1 MKKKILKKL
10 SPQSYSIRTRLIW
23 LFLILIIII
32 FSTAG
37 YFLNWQI
44 RSALDDSLGKNLEA
58 IAATIATQID
68 PYFLIQIQPGDEET
82 RTVRNLRNQI
92 HRVQKISGI
101 NRVSIFDINNNSI
114 VDSDSLIR
122 IGQIDFR
129 LNTNK
134 NEVQKVF
141 QGLTASSTLFTGV
154 DGKLYKTGYA
164 PIKFGETVIAGLAVD
179 GSAKMLQAVTTIQN
193 NMLWLGIVVIFGAI
207 MLSSLFA
214 SRITT
219 PLKKLENAANEIS
232 EGNLQ
237 QEIQMSGKDEIGF
250 LAETM
255 EQMRKSIIDRD
266 KRQQAMLAG
275 VAHEIRNPL
284 GGIELFSGLL
294 ESEVKEEE
302 LKNYAAKISKE
313 VGNLKKIIQGFLD
326 YARPSPA
333 VPVSCEIFPIFWE
346 AVSLLKNEMEKV
358 KVEFQPKNEVIELL
372 VDPQHL
378 KQIFL
383 NLIQNSIQAMSENGT
398 IFVNVE
404 KVEKCTCIYFS
415 DSGPGI
421 SENLA
426 EKVFEP
432 FFTTREKGTGLG
444 LAVIKNLVEENR
456 GKIKYIFNDKKGAH
470 FLIEFLG

>member
-1 MKKKILKKL
+1 MRKKTLKKL
-10 SPQSYSIRTRLIW
+10 FPQSYSIRTRLIW
-23 LFLILIIII
+23 LFLILIVFI
-32 FSTAG
+32 FSAAG

-68 PYFLIQIQPGDEET
+68 PYFLKQIQPGDEQT
-82 RTVRNLRNQI
+82 RTARNLRNQMF
-92 HRVQKISGI
+92 RAQEISGI
-101 NRVSIFDINNNSI
+101 NRVAIFDINNSSI
-114 VDSDSLIR
+114 VDSDSLVR

-129 LNTNK
+129 LITNK

-141 QGLTASSTLFTGV
+141 QGQTASSTLFTGV

-164 PIKFGETVIAGLAVD
+164 PIKFGDKVIAGLAVN
-179 GSAKMLQAVTTIQN
+179 GSAEMLQAVTTIQN
-193 NMLWLGIVVIFGAI
+193 NMFWVGIVVVFGAI
-207 MLSSLFA
+207 ILSSLFA

-237 QEIQMSGKDEIGF
+237 REIKISGKDEIGF

-255 EQMRKSIIDRD
+255 EQMRKSIIERD

-294 ESEVKEEE
+294 ESEVKGEE
-302 LKNYAAKISKE
+302 LKNYAGKISNE

-333 VPVSCEIFPIFWE
+333 ELVNCECYPIFWE
-346 AVSLLKNEMEKV
+346 AVSLLKNEMEKI
-358 KVEFQPKNEVIELL
+358 KIDLKPKNETIQLF

-383 NLIQNSIQAMSENGT
+383 NLIQNSIQAMSKNGT
-398 IFVNVE
+398 IFVKVNKVKE
-404 KVEKCTCIYFS
+404 KTRILYS
-415 DSGPGI
+415 DTGPGI
-421 SENLA
+421 RKGHSE
-426 EKVFEP
+426 KIFEP

-444 LAVIKNLVEENR
+444 LAIVKNLVEENK
-456 GKIKYIFNDKKGAH
+456 GKIKYTHDNENGAY
-470 FLIEFLG
+470 FLIEF